1 MDKFE
6 LYRQVFSS
14 YKEMCAQGMQPSSFS
29 SYCRKNGVKE
39 SQMRQILKDE
49 FQPIKTLPGYCSIGM
64 LCSRIYYDFK
74 SLCAS
79 GRQPGS
85 FTAYY
90 LKHGI
95 TRKQMFGFQWRN
107 KLKVAGL
114 PGFKGPTGTSTPH
127 GQEIP
132 FEDVIFEESGF
143 LPSGGANVISVKVD
157 GQVVV
162 SFPAGT
168 DPAVVAKFVQR
179 IGKGGSHVES

>member
-1 MDKFE
+1 
-6 LYRQVFSS
+6 
-14 YKEMCAQGMQPSSFS
+14 MQPSSFS

-49 FQPIKTLPGYCSIGM
+49 FQPIKTLPGYCNIGM

-90 LKHGI
+90 RKHGI
-95 TRKQMFGFQWRN
+95 TSKQMVGFQWRN

-114 PGFKGPTGTSTPH
+114 PGFKGPPGTSTPH

-143 LPSGGANVISVKVD
+143 LPAGGANVISVKVD

-162 SFPAGT
+162 SFPADT